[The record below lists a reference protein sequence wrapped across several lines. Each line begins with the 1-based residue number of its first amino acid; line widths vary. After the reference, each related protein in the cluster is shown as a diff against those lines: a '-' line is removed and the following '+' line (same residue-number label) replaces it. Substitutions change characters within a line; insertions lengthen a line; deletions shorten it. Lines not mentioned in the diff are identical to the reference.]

1 MSALPAGRKPY
12 FTWGYQCPQCTYNKS
27 VYFSPAHDNK
37 IPEQLRTASLL
48 KILVRNG
55 AILVKT
61 YHDSSVHKR
70 INHWRIVSGLVQL
83 RMSLG

>member
-1 MSALPAGRKPY
+1 MSTLPAGCKPY
-12 FTWGYQCPQCTYNKS
+12 FAWDYQCLQCTYNKS
-27 VYFSPAHDNK
+27 VYLSPAHHNK
-37 IPEQLRTASLL
+37 IPGQLGTASLL

-61 YHDSSVHKR
+61 YHDPSVHKR

-83 RMSLG
+83 RMSLE